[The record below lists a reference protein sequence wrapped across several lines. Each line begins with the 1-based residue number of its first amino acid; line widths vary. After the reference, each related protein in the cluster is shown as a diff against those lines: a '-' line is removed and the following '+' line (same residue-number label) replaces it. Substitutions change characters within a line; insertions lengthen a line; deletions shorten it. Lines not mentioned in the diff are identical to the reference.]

1 MHRVI
6 QLSCCLLKCFL
17 IANYAKNTNC
27 LTFFDYLHQNM
38 AFFSVVEEKNAQICY
53 GLQQRATA
61 WTDFCS
67 VSCKK
72 YSSNKSART
81 KLEQTKHFDST
92 GGKNTDDHEQKA
104 RDMKFNSAIIKWI
117 NLKREPKIEK
127 ENLKLVGTYKNQN
140 FSTKTENIL
149 KRFVFLRES

>member
-1 MHRVI
+1 MHNFATVYNKEL
-6 QLSCCLLKCFL
+6 QLERISVQFH
-17 IANYAKNTNC
+17 AKNIQATN
-27 LTFFDYLHQNM
+27 Q
-38 AFFSVVEEKNAQICY
+38 S
-53 GLQQRATA
+53 
-61 WTDFCS
+61 
-67 VSCKK
+67 
-72 YSSNKSART
+72 
-81 KLEQTKHFDST
+81 EQTKHFDST

-127 ENLKLVGTYKNQN
+127 EILKLVGTYKNQN